1 MFKINKTLERV
12 CNMNYDE
19 NKLKQLEKINKENK
33 DIINNKK
40 INRKRKRKN
49 KR

>member
-1 MFKINKTLERV
+1 
-12 CNMNYDE
+12 MNYDE

-40 INRKRKRKN
+40 KINRTKRKRKN